1 MDRKSRPDLM
11 VGVRLECRDKI
22 VAAKTSILQM
32 IEALKT
38 TGLYD
43 PYTHRRLH
51 VLASTFQ
58 GADEIGQKERVV
70 IQQLFARHIDETTK
84 TGKIRYRSLLV
95 DDKSQPRVYR
105 VRDPKRD
112 RAADPNDIMCQVQ
125 KFLGF
130 GNMGPVYAV
139 TVDGKPCAIKIYS
152 AREIKDVVRIHGK
165 FGLGGILDDLD
176 ERDQSDRISSLGQT
190 VLDRKET
197 KGVYG
202 RSRRIV
208 KVHDVGIHG
217 DYLYLRMDL
226 LDVEPINKVDP
237 TSFGG
242 DLMDLVSWAVDCTV
256 GLCHLHVEERRL
268 HLNIRPEA
276 FIKQTVKDG
285 KRLPKYTFFFYPKTF
300 ARTPN
305 GPSHKTEFI
314 MVDHFDNSVDVAD
327 KEPKGL
333 ATVGSWLFLPPEQIL
348 QLLRVLKEDYATYVE
363 NGMPVDEQRSIK
375 LKRTQMDD
383 VWALGLTLYQFL
395 SGGKSPFGE
404 PGNLAHMVN
413 SILLTKFDF
422 DPIEPRFKDLL
433 ASMLD
438 KDPKKRFMRL
448 MEGCPAKLVERKVLA
463 EAVLYKLE
471 QIAVQA

>member
-1 MDRKSRPDLM
+1 
-11 VGVRLECRDKI
+11 
-22 VAAKTSILQM
+22 M

-43 PYTHRRLH
+43 PYTHRKLH
-51 VLASTFQ
+51 VLASTFM
-58 GADEIGQKERVV
+58 GADEISGKERVV
-70 IQQLFARHIDETTK
+70 IELLFKKHIEEITAQ
-84 TGKIRYRSLLV
+84 GKIRFRSLIAGAKPQV
-95 DDKSQPRVYR
+95 RGYTG
-105 VRDPKRD
+105 RDPKKDKKLRPD
-112 RAADPNDIMCQVQ
+112 EVICQVQ
-125 KFLGF
+125 QFLGF

-139 TVDGKPCAIKIYS
+139 TVDGKPHALKIYS
-152 AREIKDVVRIHGK
+152 AREIKDVVDIHGK
-165 FGLGGILDDLD
+165 FGLGGILYDLE
-176 ERDQSDRISSLGQT
+176 ERDPSERLSSLGQN
-190 VLDRKET
+190 VLDRKER
-197 KGVYG
+197 GVYG

-208 KVHDVGIHG
+208 KVHDVGIEG
-217 DYLYLRMDL
+217 DYMYLLMDL
-226 LDVEPINKVDP
+226 LDVDPISKLDP
-237 TSFGG
+237 ASLGG

-285 KRLPKYTFFFYPKTF
+285 KRQPKYTYFFYPKTF
-300 ARTPN
+300 SRTPG
-305 GPSHKTEFI
+305 GPSNTTEFI

-348 QLLRVLKEDYATYVE
+348 QLLKELKEDYGNYVE
-363 NGMPVDEQRSIK
+363 RGTPVNAQRTIK
-375 LKRTQMDD
+375 LKRSQMDD

-395 SGGKSPFGE
+395 AGGKSPFGE

-422 DPIEPRFKDLL
+422 SPIEVRFRDLL

-438 KDPKKRFMRL
+438 KDPKKRFQRL
-448 MEGCPAKLVERKVLA
+448 LAGCPERVISRKVLA

-471 QIAVQA
+471 MLAMDYGP